1 MSDGVE
7 KKNRWETIE
16 YHVGKGNIQP
26 EEGYIRVSNVCI
38 CHTKINEFITL
49 LNDSDYLINQD

>member
-16 YHVGKGNIQP
+16 DYVGKGNIQA
-26 EEGYIRVSNVCI
+26 EEGYIRVDGVCI
-38 CHTKINEFITL
+38 CHTKINEFIEL
-49 LNDSDYLINQD
+49 LKDSDYLINDD